1 MLYIIGNAIK
11 LTRGDTAYLTIPLSL
26 STGEEYVMQP
36 NDELVL
42 SVKEHVLDTQPV
54 MQKSIK
60 GMNMFHI
67 KPEDTANL
75 FFGKY
80 QYDIQLNTAN
90 GDVYTV
96 IDVDTF
102 EILREVTC

>member
-11 LTRGDTAYLTIPLSL
+11 LTRGDTAYLTIPLTL
-26 STGEEYVMQP
+26 ATGEEYIMQP
-36 NDELVL
+36 ADELVL
-42 SVKEHVLDTQPV
+42 SVKEHVLDTQPI
-54 MQKSIK
+54 MQKRIT
-60 GMNMFHI
+60 GGNIFHI
-67 KPEDTANL
+67 EPNDTANL

-80 QYDIQLNTAN
+80 QYDIQLNTAS

-102 EILREVTC
+102 EILQEVTC